1 MLSSFFPF
9 AFNTNILTLDI
20 FIIEIKIVSA
30 ELELNYSIGEKRQ
43 HIKNLKT
50 YIVIFNSYLKL
61 TKPELFIKLFPL
73 FAGNKSREIIPLL
86 HNHFITIAHHQYQSM
101 VTPCSKKVSTCGK
114 QPVSSAQTLAHG
126 ISHLVSLA
134 RASLL
139 TFCCQRLTLTD
150 AFVMVRPSWYQGQIK
165 ISGLFIYSLGAG
177 SWRHVS
183 ISESQHH
190 KTILPECS

>member
-9 AFNTNILTLDI
+9 AFNTNILTLDV

-101 VTPCSKKVSTCGK
+101 VTPLLQESKYLWK
-114 QPVSSAQTLAHG
+114 A
-126 ISHLVSLA
+126 A
-134 RASLL
+134 RLL
-139 TFCCQRLTLTD
+139 CTN
-150 AFVMVRPSWYQGQIK
+150 S
-165 ISGLFIYSLGAG
+165 G
-177 SWRHVS
+177 SWN
-183 ISESQHH
+183 
-190 KTILPECS
+190 LPSGVPC